1 MPPSEPHAPEQIKPK
16 SLADY
21 LDVMSKAV
29 FQSGISWKVVEAKWA
44 GTREVLAGFDPNVL
58 ATWGDSEV
66 DTAATDTRLI
76 RNRKKVQAIT
86 DNARSMLEVAAT
98 PAAFRKYLRS
108 HQDFDGTVKALRK
121 RFKFLG
127 ESGAYYFLYVVGE
140 QVPDYEA
147 WCESRGVTPMT
158 MR

>member
-1 MPPSEPHAPEQIKPK
+1 
-16 SLADY
+16 
-21 LDVMSKAV
+21 
-29 FQSGISWKVVEAKWA
+29 
-44 GTREVLAGFDPNVL
+44 
-58 ATWGDSEV
+58 
-66 DTAATDTRLI
+66 
-76 RNRKKVQAIT
+76 
-86 DNARSMLEVAAT
+86 
-98 PAAFRKYLRS
+98 
-108 HQDFDGTVKALRK
+108 VKALRK